1 MASLVLMMGVPGSG
15 KTTYAKKFIGDND
28 IYVSRDEI
36 RFELVAEDEPYFSKE
51 DEVLKTFISKV
62 DEGITKAKRYVVADA
77 THLNAGSR
85 AKLLKNLHNKPD
97 NIYVLYVAVPL
108 EVALERN
115 AQRSGRALV
124 PETSI
129 RNMFQSLSL
138 PKKEEGIDVVLLLD
152 ENYKYTETIVL

>member
-97 NIYVLYVAVPL
+97 NVYVLYVAVPL

-115 AQRSGRALV
+115 AQRSGRVLV

-129 RNMFQSLSL
+129 RNMFQSLSF
-138 PKKEEGIDVVLLLD
+138 PKKEEGIDVVLQLD